1 MSEFLIKP
9 KVYFGTDALQ
19 SLNTL
24 NARRVF
30 VVTDQAMVKFGF
42 AEQVLN
48 LLEKKGIEYQVYADV
63 ASDPDI
69 SAIVNGMKVMDSH
82 YPDAVVALGEVQSLM
97 PLKPSC
103 SPFGI
108 PVRTHRVK
116 NRALLPSRRP
126 AEPDLKSPLFL

>member
-48 LLEKKGIEYQVYADV
+48 LLEKRVSNIKF
-63 ASDPDI
+63 
-69 SAIVNGMKVMDSH
+69 MLMSH
-82 YPDAVVALGEVQSLM
+82 QILIFQ
-97 PLKPSC
+97 PS
-103 SPFGI
+103 SM
-108 PVRTHRVK
+108 
-116 NRALLPSRRP
+116 A
-126 AEPDLKSPLFL
+126 